1 MKCRTRFFFVLI
13 LAFVLA
19 AAAAAQSLN
28 SYTPLKDPQIVNRPA
43 QKMLVVES
51 KGDPN
56 TAAQVAMATLFRAF
70 YKIPFAKMA
79 APRSRWSDLMMSPK
93 AEWSGL
99 FGLPIPDD
107 TKGLPEGVTGVRI
120 ETWAYG
126 DVAEILHIGR
136 YDNEGPTVERLMK
149 FIAEKGYV
157 ASGPHE
163 EEYLAG
169 PGMVPDPAK
178 YQTIIR
184 YRVKKK

>member
-1 MKCRTRFFFVLI
+1 MKPRIRFCFVVVLALI
-13 LAFVLA
+13 LA

-28 SYTPLKDPQIVNRPA
+28 SYAALKDPQIVNRPA
-43 QKMLVVES
+43 QKMLVAES

-56 TAAQVAMATLFRAF
+56 TAAQTAMTTLFKGF
-70 YKIPFAKMA
+70 YRIPGAKMA
-79 APRSRWSDLMMSPK
+79 PPRARWADLVTTPK
-93 AEWSGL
+93 GEWAGL
-99 FGLPIPDD
+99 FGLPLPDAV
-107 TKGLPEGVTGVRI
+107 TGLPEGVTGVRI

-126 DVAEILHIGR
+126 DVAEILHVGR
-136 YDNEGPTVERLMK
+136 YDAEAPTVERLMK

-157 ASGPHE
+157 AAGPHE

-184 YRVKKK
+184 YQVRKK

>member
-1 MKCRTRFFFVLI
+1 MKRLFRVVPCLVLVFG
-13 LAFVLA
+13 LASA
-19 AAAAAQSLN
+19 ALAQSLE
-28 SYTPLKDPQIVNRPA
+28 SYASLKDPRIVRKPA
-43 QKMLVVES
+43 QLMLVVEG
-51 KGDPN
+51 KGDPS

-79 APRSRWSDLMMSPK
+79 APRSRWSDILTSPK

-126 DVAEILHIGR
+126 EVAEILHVGR

-149 FIAEKGYV
+149 LIADKGYAV
-157 ASGPHE
+157 AGPHE

-169 PGMVPDPAK
+169 PGMVAEPEK

-184 YRVKKK
+184 YQVKKK

>member
-1 MKCRTRFFFVLI
+1 MKRRLRFVPCLVLI
-13 LAFVLA
+13 FALAPA
-19 AAAAAQSLN
+19 APSQSLE
-28 SYTPLKDPQIVNRPA
+28 SYASLKDPQIVNRPA
-43 QKMLVVES
+43 LKMLVVES

-79 APRSRWSDLMMSPK
+79 APRSRWSDIQTAPK
-93 AEWSGL
+93 SDWSGV

-126 DVAEILHIGR
+126 DVAEILHVGS
-136 YDNEGPTVERLMK
+136 YDREATTVERLMK
-149 FIAEKGYV
+149 FIADKGYV
-157 ASGPHE
+157 AAGPHE

-169 PGMVPDPAK
+169 PGMVAEPAK

-184 YRVKKK
+184 YQVKKK